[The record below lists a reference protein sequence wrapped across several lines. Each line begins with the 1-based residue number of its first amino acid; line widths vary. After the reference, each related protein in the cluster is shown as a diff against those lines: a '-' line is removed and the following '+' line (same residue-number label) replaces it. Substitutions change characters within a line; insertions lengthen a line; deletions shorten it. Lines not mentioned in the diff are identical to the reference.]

1 MELREER
8 EEREIRVFDLFISL
22 CQRWRSLLICLIIG
36 AVVLGA
42 YGWYKSGG
50 SAPASTVPADQAKQE
65 AAWEDV
71 LGPDAMEEVDQ
82 LYIAT
87 QEYTRLLE
95 ELNSITDVNDKLENF
110 KNITTAQNNISATKS
125 RFTDDQ
131 KAYLA
136 YLMGDTDIIPG
147 NEDTY
152 DHKANVESEEEAASG
167 RHISKKYIV
176 VGALLGLILAAIVII
191 IKYIAT
197 ATVKTADE
205 AEENLNL
212 QILGHF
218 DGSNKFYD
226 KRKTALDRW
235 LRRVKQKNKRKLS
248 YAESVEMVSAKI
260 QIAAK
265 KQDLK
270 KVCIAVDSNVELEK
284 VQSKDFLDAIVAKI
298 GGTPEMLVLNNILG
312 RSDALHDMAGAD
324 GVILVLQTENSRFND
339 VQSERILCE
348 GYGLNVLGAVV
359 VE

>member
-42 YGWYKSGG
+42 YGWYKSGSG
-50 SAPASTVPADQAKQE
+50 TPGAPSSPMEITDEDWSA
-65 AAWEDV
+65 V
-71 LGPDAMEEVDQ
+71 LGPDAMNDVQQ
-82 LYIAT
+82 LYSSI
-87 QEYTRLLE
+87 QEYDKLMQE
-95 ELNSITDVNDKLENF
+95 QSHVTDLSEKLENMEH
-110 KNITTAQNNISATKS
+110 ITAIQNNVSATRA

-136 YLMGDTDIIPG
+136 FLMGDTSIIPG

-152 DHKANVESEEEAASG
+152 DHKANAQSAQEAAGG
-167 RHISKKYIV
+167 RHISKKYVV

-197 ATVKTADE
+197 ATLKTAGE
-205 AEENLNL
+205 TEENLNL
-212 QILGHF
+212 QILGRF
-218 DGSNKFYD
+218 DGSDNFYD

-235 LRRVKQKNKRKLS
+235 LRRVKQKNKQKLS
-248 YAESVEMVSAKI
+248 YEESVEMVSAKI

-265 KQDLK
+265 KQDLQ
-270 KVCIAVDSNVELEK
+270 KVCVAVDSNVKLEK
-284 VQSKDFLDAIVAKI
+284 VQNKEFLNEIIAKI
-298 GGTPEMLVLNNILG
+298 GGMPETVILNNILG

-324 GVILVLQTENSRFND
+324 AVVLVLQVENSRFTD
-339 VQSERILCE
+339 AQYERKLCE
-348 GYGLNVLGAVV
+348 GYGLHVLGAIV

>member
-22 CQRWRSLLICLIIG
+22 CQRWRSLLICLVIG

-42 YGWYKSGG
+42 YGWYKSGSG
-50 SAPASTVPADQAKQE
+50 TAGAPSSPVEITDEDWSA
-65 AAWEDV
+65 V
-71 LGPDAMEEVDQ
+71 LGPDAMNDVQQ
-82 LYIAT
+82 LYSSI
-87 QEYTRLLE
+87 QEYDKLMQE
-95 ELNSITDVNDKLENF
+95 QSHVTDLSEKLENMEH
-110 KNITTAQNNISATKS
+110 ITAIQNNVSATKA

-136 YLMGDTDIIPG
+136 FLMGDTNIIPG

-152 DHKANVESEEEAASG
+152 DHKANEQSAQEAAGG
-167 RHISKKYIV
+167 RHISKKYVV

-197 ATVKTADE
+197 ATIKTAGE
-205 AEENLNL
+205 TEENLDL
-212 QILGHF
+212 QILGRF

-235 LRRVKQKNKRKLS
+235 LRRVKQKNKQKLS
-248 YAESVEMVSAKI
+248 YEERVKMVSAKM
-260 QIAAK
+260 QIAADK
-265 KQDLK
+265 YDLK
-270 KVCIAVDSNVELEK
+270 KICIAADSNVELEK
-284 VQSKDFLDAIVAKI
+284 VQNKEFLDDIIAKL
-298 GGTPEMLVLNNILG
+298 GGTPEAVVLNNILG

-324 GVILVLQTENSRFND
+324 AVVLVLQTENSRFTD
-339 VQSERILCE
+339 AQYERILCE
-348 GYGLNVLGAVV
+348 GYGVPVLGAIV

>member
-8 EEREIRVFDLFISL
+8 EEREIRIFDLFISL

-50 SAPASTVPADQAKQE
+50 SGGDNGASNPVDPS
-65 AAWEDV
+65 AWEEV
-71 LGPDAMEEVDQ
+71 LGPDAKTDVDQ
-82 LYIAT
+82 LYLTI
-87 QEYTRLLE
+87 QEYDKLIQE
-95 ELNSITDVNDKLENF
+95 NDSVDDLSQKLENM
-110 KNITTAQNNISATKS
+110 KNITSIQNNISSTRS
-125 RFTDDQ
+125 RFDDNQ

-152 DHKANVESEEEAASG
+152 DHQANVQKDEASAGG
-167 RHISKKYIV
+167 RHISKKYVV

-197 ATVKTADE
+197 STIKTAAE
-205 AEENLNL
+205 TEENLGL
-212 QILGHF
+212 AILGRF
-218 DGSNKFYD
+218 DGSDKFYD
-226 KRKTALDRW
+226 KRRTALDRW
-235 LRRVKQKNKRKLS
+235 LRKLKQKNKQKLS
-248 YAESVEMVSAKI
+248 YEDSVEMVAAKI

-270 KVCIAVDSNVELEK
+270 KVCIAVDSNVAMDK
-284 VQSKDFLDAIVAKI
+284 VQHKEFLEDVISKI
-298 GGTPEMLVLNNILG
+298 GSEPEVLVLNNILG

-324 GVILVLQTENSRFND
+324 AVALVIQTENSRFTD
-339 VQSERILCE
+339 VQYERLLCE
-348 GYGLNVLGAVV
+348 GFGVPVLGTIV

>member
-42 YGWYKSGG
+42 YGWYKSGSG
-50 SAPASTVPADQAKQE
+50 TPGAPSSQAE
-65 AAWEDV
+65 ITDEDWSKV
-71 LGPDAMEEVDQ
+71 LGPDAMNDVKQ
-82 LYIAT
+82 LYSSI
-87 QEYTRLLE
+87 QEYDKLMQE
-95 ELNSITDVNDKLENF
+95 QSHVTDLSEKLENMEH
-110 KNITTAQNNISATKS
+110 ITAIQNNVSATRA

-136 YLMGDTDIIPG
+136 FLMGDTNIIPG

-152 DHKANVESEEEAASG
+152 DHKANAQSAQEAAGG
-167 RHISKKYIV
+167 RHSSKKYVV

-197 ATVKTADE
+197 ATLKTAGE
-205 AEENLNL
+205 TEENLSL
-212 QILGHF
+212 QILGRF

-226 KRKTALDRW
+226 KRRTALDRW
-235 LRRVKQKNKRKLS
+235 LRKVKQKNKQKLS
-248 YAESVEMVSAKI
+248 YEESVEMVSAKI

-265 KQDLK
+265 KQNLQ

-284 VQSKDFLDAIVAKI
+284 VQKKEFLDEIIAKT
-298 GGTPEMLVLNNILG
+298 GGTPEVIVLNNILG

-324 GVILVLQTENSRFND
+324 AVVLVLQVENSRFAD
-339 VQSERILCE
+339 AQYERKLCE
-348 GYGLNVLGAVV
+348 NYGLHVLGTIV

>member
-8 EEREIRVFDLFISL
+8 EEREIRIFDLFISL

-50 SAPASTVPADQAKQE
+50 SAASVPGSTEPVDP
-65 AAWEDV
+65 AAWEEV
-71 LGPDAMEEVDQ
+71 LGPDAMNDVNQ
-82 LYIAT
+82 LYSSI
-87 QEYTRLLE
+87 QEYDKLMKE
-95 ELNSITDVNDKLENF
+95 QNNETDLSKKLENMEH
-110 KNITTAQNNISATKS
+110 ITAIQNNISSTRT
-125 RFTDDQ
+125 RFTEDQ

-136 YLMGDTDIIPG
+136 FLMGDTDIIPG
-147 NEDTY
+147 DTDTY
-152 DHKANVESEEEAASG
+152 DHKANVQTEEEAATG

-197 ATVKTADE
+197 ATIKTTSE
-205 AEENLNL
+205 TEENLGL
-212 QILGHF
+212 QVLGRF

-235 LRRVKQKNKRKLS
+235 LRRVKQKNKQKLS
-248 YAESVEMVSAKI
+248 YDESIEMVSAKI

-265 KQDLK
+265 KQEFK
-270 KVCIAVDSNVELEK
+270 KVCFAVDSNVELRK
-284 VQSKDFLDAIVAKI
+284 VKNQGLLDDLTAKI
-298 GGTPEMLVLNNILG
+298 GTEPEIVVLNNILG

-324 GVILVLQTENSRFND
+324 AVALVLQIENTRFTD
-339 VQSERILCE
+339 AQYERMLCE
-348 GYGLNVLGAVV
+348 GYGVPVLGAIV